1 MRVSA
6 QRPLAVELKTVL
18 TFLATVRKTAFC
30 YWGSH
35 SCRTL
40 PLKLPHSKTRTNR
53 MCYFKWVLLTSNS
66 LFWRKQTSSIWFGDR
81 EMQTFREKTYT
92 RNNSFMSYQ
101 QIYSFNQWNDW
112 EEDTF
117 PSTLPEN
124 NLKIAASK
132 KNISALV
139 RFLPDVTSL
148 FVGWSL
154 HKKCARRR
162 RVFEVGRNS
171 VTKYKSGTNWC
182 NKCTILSD
190 KEFASPPLFT
200 PRKQKKKKWHQ
211 KIR

>member
-92 RNNSFMSYQ
+92 RNNSLMNYQ

-117 PSTLPEN
+117 LSTSPEN
-124 NLKIAASK
+124 NLKICYRLQNIAILVTERTQLPHPK
-132 KNISALV
+132 KIFRARRL
-139 RFLPDVTSL
+139 FTGCDVTFRWMILTQKMCQAS
-148 FVGWSL
+148 
-154 HKKCARRR
+154 H
-162 RVFEVGRNS
+162 S
-171 VTKYKSGTNWC
+171 V
-182 NKCTILSD
+182 L
-190 KEFASPPLFT
+190 
-200 PRKQKKKKWHQ
+200 PRPWVSQKNGEK
-211 KIR
+211 